1 MNRIFLLRAYGDF
14 VIFLQAI
21 LRSNKKQNYSIV
33 ASSHL
38 EPLYKALYS
47 FKDMS
52 HLQIQ
57 FVDFGIKK
65 GQLRLFT
72 NRHLFHLET
81 LRELKKIHQFIQ
93 QYPNKDSIDYIEQGI
108 RINFLNWF
116 TRSKFQSMI
125 NPDFIYANYD
135 AFFLNDIV
143 SNESKKPIQK
153 IVIFPDAR
161 ITKRVIPIHTIQKIK
176 YTFNTQVLKLEVIRF
191 KKKVEES
198 DQLYENFNQLI
209 GFIQQADLIIGADSL
224 PIHLAQFFQKKHF
237 MFFPEGG
244 LINFLTPY
252 AQSKISYGNFN
263 KFNISL

>member
-21 LRSNKKQNYSIV
+21 LRSNKKHNYSIV

-38 EPLYKALYS
+38 EPLYKALCS

-72 NRHLFHLET
+72 NRHLIHLET

-93 QYPNKDSIDYIEQGI
+93 QYPNKKGVDYIEQNI
-108 RINFLNWF
+108 RIDFLNWF
-116 TRSKFQSMI
+116 TRSSFRSMI
-125 NPDFIYANYD
+125 KPDAIYANYD
-135 AFFLNDIV
+135 VFFLNDIV
-143 SNESKKPIQK
+143 HNEPKKLIQN
-153 IVIFPDAR
+153 IAIFPDAR
-161 ITKRVIPIHTIQKIK
+161 IAKRIIPIDTIQKIK
-176 YTFNTQVLKLEVIRF
+176 NNINTQGLKFDVIRF
-191 KKKVEES
+191 KKQVEES

-209 GFIQQADLIIGADSL
+209 GFVLNADFIIGADSL
-224 PIHLAQFFQKKHF
+224 PIHLAQFFEKKHF
-237 MFFPEGG
+237 MFFLEGRP
-244 LINFLTPY
+244 INFLTPY
-252 AQSKISYGNFN
+252 VKTERSFGNFN
-263 KFNISL
+263 NFNISL